1 MQTISGGA
9 DNKTRDHALSTWTH
23 HPADSMYQVFLLLS
37 VALLMSSGVAHGQT
51 DFQLA
56 LDIYKIDAES
66 SDIRFFIYRAGM
78 LARFGHNH
86 VISVGHFEGTVHL
99 HPNVEQSSVEL
110 AIPVDLLIVDDPVL
124 RSEEGREFSSE
135 PSADDINGTR
145 ANMLGKGL
153 LNAEQYPIIR
163 VKGRKGSSG
172 QDLESVLNLSVEF
185 LGRVIELS
193 IPVAL
198 RLKGDELEA
207 SGVFRLAHSQLG
219 ITPFRVIMGVL
230 QVADEMDV
238 KYRVRAE
245 RIKN

>member
-1 MQTISGGA
+1 M
-9 DNKTRDHALSTWTH
+9 
-23 HPADSMYQVFLLLS
+23 
-37 VALLMSSGVAHGQT
+37 
-51 DFQLA
+51 
-56 LDIYKIDAES
+56 
-66 SDIRFFIYRAGM
+66 
-78 LARFGHNH
+78 
-86 VISVGHFEGTVHL
+86 
-99 HPNVEQSSVEL
+99 
-110 AIPVDLLIVDDPVL
+110 
-124 RSEEGREFSSE
+124 
-135 PSADDINGTR
+135 
-145 ANMLGKGL
+145 
-153 LNAEQYPIIR
+153 
-163 VKGRKGSSG
+163 
-172 QDLESVLNLSVEF
+172 LNLSVEF